1 MAGGTPSEYSMKA
14 FPYAAFVAAV
24 LLTLSWPRA
33 EFAGKGAEAEA
44 SQVSST
50 FSKPPVYVF
59 DFEIDVVPANP
70 VSKPEEDPHRQA
82 SRLVELMSTK
92 VVAALQ
98 KAGYTAARMH
108 EGDARPDTGVGIRG
122 LFAEVDSEN
131 HWRRAV
137 IRTTTDSGK
146 IEALVVVSN
155 LAKPEQALYEVAQ
168 LPGNEP
174 GPGAVITLSPYV
186 PLTKY
191 DLSKDAKEEAFPQ
204 IASRIVKD
212 LTDLLQRNP
221 AAIPQ

>member
-1 MAGGTPSEYSMKA
+1 MKA
-14 FPYAAFVAAV
+14 FPYAAFAATI
-24 LLTLSWPRA
+24 LLLLSWRGA
-33 EFAGKGAEAEA
+33 ELAGKGAAAEA

-50 FSKPPVYVF
+50 SSKPSVYVT

-70 VSKPEEDPHRQA
+70 VNKPEEDPHKQA

-98 KAGYTAARMH
+98 KAGYTATRMH
-108 EGDARPDTGVGIRG
+108 GGDARPDTGAGIRG
-122 LFAEVDSEN
+122 VFAEVDSES

-137 IRTTTDSGK
+137 IRSATDSGK
-146 IEALVVVSN
+146 IQALVVVSN
-155 LAKPEQALYEVAQ
+155 LSKPEQALYEIAH

-191 DLSKDAKEEAFPQ
+191 DLSKDAKDDVFQQ